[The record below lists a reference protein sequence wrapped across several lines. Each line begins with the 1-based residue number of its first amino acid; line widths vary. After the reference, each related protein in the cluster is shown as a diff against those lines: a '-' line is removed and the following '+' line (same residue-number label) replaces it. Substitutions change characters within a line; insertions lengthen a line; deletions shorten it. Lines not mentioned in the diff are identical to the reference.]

1 MSDIALAVVASMV
14 FVAVIIVAVVV
25 NRRSTKNVPVDE
37 ARLREV
43 QAEWRGPEELL
54 FRSTPREVRYTGTAR
69 ALLTLVAVAGV
80 AALVFAIFLVP
91 AVLRDQQS
99 LSLLEREGVQAS
111 GTITRQWTTRNKS
124 NTNYHVA
131 YTYEVDGR
139 GYASA
144 AEVSK
149 GSQAR
154 VGVGGAV
161 GLRYLPSRP
170 EFSRLDASVD
180 SPPWIKLVIFLPAS
194 LLLAVPWRFA
204 RIKNLLAWGIPVGA
218 VVTRNAPTKGGR
230 AIRYAFLDPSG
241 QVVTAHEV
249 VKSRDAPAAG
259 DVITIV
265 CDPNK
270 PRRAG
275 RFPFNLV
282 TLDH

>member
-1 MSDIALAVVASMV
+1 MSNVIPAVIVALLV
-14 FVAVIIVAVVV
+14 VAVIIVAVVV
-25 NRRSTKNVPVDE
+25 NRRSTMNVSVDE
-37 ARLREV
+37 PRLREV
-43 QAEWRGPEELL
+43 QAEWRAPEELL
-54 FRSTPREVRYTGTAR
+54 FRSTPRDVRYTGTAR
-69 ALLTLVAVAGV
+69 LVLTLVALAGV
-80 AALVFAIFLVP
+80 AAVVFAAFLVP

-99 LSLLEREGVQAS
+99 LTLLEREGVQAS
-111 GTITRQWTTRNKS
+111 GTITRQWTTRHKS
-124 NTNYHVA
+124 NTDYHVA

-139 GYASA
+139 GYASE

-149 GSQAR
+149 ASHAR
-154 VGVGGAV
+154 FGVGGAA
-161 GLRYLPSRP
+161 GMRYLPSRP
-170 EFSRLDASVD
+170 EFSRLDASVN
-180 SPPWIKLVIFLPAS
+180 SPPWIKLVIFLPAL

-204 RIKNLLAWGIPVGA
+204 RIKKLLTWGTPVGA

-241 QVVTAHEV
+241 QVVTASEI

-275 RFPFNLV
+275 RFPFTMV
-282 TLDH
+282 TLDS